1 MIKVAVLYPQ
11 APGTRF
17 DHGYYRD
24 THMPLV
30 EKLLG
35 AALLRY
41 TVDRGL
47 AGGAPGQPAPF
58 VAGCELF
65 FDSVDA
71 FQAAF
76 GPHAAAI
83 TADVANYTDRQP
95 VLQISEVVVG

>member
-1 MIKVAVLYPQ
+1 MIKVCVLYPR
-11 APGTRF
+11 APGSHF
-17 DHGYYRD
+17 NHDYYRD

-30 EKLLG
+30 KSLLG

-58 VAGCELF
+58 VGGCDLF
-65 FDSVDA
+65 FASVDA

-76 GPHAAAI
+76 GPHMAEI
-83 TADVANYTDRQP
+83 MGDLPNYTDREP
-95 VLQISEVVVG
+95 IVQISEVVVG